1 MKDGDRKKKERKK
14 DGDRRMKRQARDT
27 EKTLANLIHEKEF
40 VFRIYKELS
49 KLNSKKAKGPVRTC
63 AINMNR
69 HFTKKDK

>member
-1 MKDGDRKKKERKK
+1 MVIEKKKKKK

-49 KLNSKKAKGPVRTC
+49 KLS
-63 AINMNR
+63 
-69 HFTKKDK
+69 